1 MGAFPQVCLLD
12 DIAHVSLPAIVATC
26 SNKMV
31 DFNPWLLAATCCY
44 LASKAEESSL
54 RTTDVLKMLRSKTFF
69 TGARAARGVVAV
81 GGCSRAL
88 AHTPLC
94 LPAEHGG
101 VARFT
106 DTLLLQ
112 CEFVLLENLQFDL
125 VVFHPY
131 RPLQLYLRDIGLE
144 AECMQTAWFVGW
156 LGLGACRGAVC

>member
-1 MGAFPQVCLLD
+1 
-12 DIAHVSLPAIVATC
+12 
-26 SNKMV
+26 MV
-31 DFNPWLLAATCCY
+31 
-44 LASKAEESSL
+44 
-54 RTTDVLKMLRSKTFF
+54 
-69 TGARAARGVVAV
+69 V

-94 LPAEHGG
+94 LRPEHGG

-156 LGLGACRGAVC
+156 LGLVRAVELCADVARRWCGQDAGE